1 MEMIRKKTYSNNRPS
16 LEPNSSNS
24 SSNINNNNNNNTN
37 NNNAMIVPYG
47 RKEENISLSE
57 RDQCLMKIENEIKY
71 KRELL
76 LNKRK
81 HLKKIMNQNEFLK
94 EVMTDYTKY
103 YDYIIEQKKEQLI
116 ALDML
121 NKYIESLIQTEKLTS
136 ENIED
141 AKKEQQ
147 KIAHELKKIKK
158 NLDSFLL

>member
-1 MEMIRKKTYSNNRPS
+1 MKIEMEMIRKKTYSKNRPS
-16 LEPNSSNS
+16 LDPNSSN
-24 SSNINNNNNNNTN
+24 NNT
-37 NNNAMIVPYG
+37 NNAMIVPY
-47 RKEENISLSE
+47 ETNQLENPSLSE

-147 KIAHELKKIKK
+147 KIAHEVKKIKK
-158 NLDSFLL
+158 NLDSLLL

>member
-1 MEMIRKKTYSNNRPS
+1 MKIEMEMIRKKTYSKNRPS
-16 LEPNSSNS
+16 LEPNNIIRNS
-24 SSNINNNNNNNTN
+24 INTN

-47 RKEENISLSE
+47 TNQLENPSLSE

-103 YDYIIEQKKEQLI
+103 YDYIIEQKKEQI
-116 ALDML
+116 TALDML

-147 KIAHELKKIKK
+147 KIAHEVKKIKK
-158 NLDSFLL
+158 NLDSLLV

>member
-1 MEMIRKKTYSNNRPS
+1 MKIEMEMIRKKTYSKNRPS
-16 LEPNSSNS
+16 LEPNNS
-24 SSNINNNNNNNTN
+24 IRIH
-37 NNNAMIVPYG
+37 NNANNEMIVPYG
-47 RKEENISLSE
+47 TNQLENLSLSE
-57 RDQCLMKIENEIKY
+57 RDQCLIKIENEIRY

-103 YDYIIEQKKEQLI
+103 YDYIIEQKKEQLT

-147 KIAHELKKIKK
+147 KIAHEVKKIKK